1 MLSSLFWRS
10 KQAAPD
16 GSQSCR
22 GWHAGV
28 RFACSPDGLRVVP
41 HARHIVDMAQHRRAG
56 GAAHFSTMYHIPSF
70 DPSAQPEVVSS
81 GQLLRQRGSHPDSV
95 LYLDSGCVV
104 LGVREDGQMRHQ
116 LGVVEGPAWLDA
128 AFVLTGRVCG
138 VDMVTDSRVRL
149 RRISLSTFQQSVQ
162 SLPDGV
168 ATLVR
173 DMAQGY
179 CQQTEVAVSRLAQD
193 AEARCAQW
201 LLRHAQHTDNGTMRV
216 TLNQR
221 KRTIAAQL
229 GIAPETF
236 SRVLRHL
243 REHGLIAGT
252 GNVLNVLQP
261 SALQS
266 VAGI

>member
-1 MLSSLFWRS
+1 
-10 KQAAPD
+10 
-16 GSQSCR
+16 
-22 GWHAGV
+22 
-28 RFACSPDGLRVVP
+28 
-41 HARHIVDMAQHRRAG
+41 MAQHIRVV
-56 GAAHFSTMYHIPSF
+56 AAAQFVTMFHIPSF
-70 DPSAQPEVVSS
+70 DPLAQAEVVSA
-81 GQLLRQRGSHPDSV
+81 GQLLRQRGSRPDSV

-104 LGVREDGQMRHQ
+104 LGVRDEGQMRHQ

-128 AFVLTGRVCG
+128 AFALTGKACG

-149 RRISLSTFQQSVQ
+149 RRISLQAFQRSLDG
-162 SLPDGV
+162 LPDTV

-173 DMAQGY
+173 DMAHGY
-179 CQQTEVAVSRLAQD
+179 CQQTETAVSRLAQD

-201 LLRHAQHTDNGTMRV
+201 LLRHAQHADNGTMRV

-252 GNVLNVLQP
+252 GNVLNLPQP

-266 VAGI
+266 VAGM

>member
-1 MLSSLFWRS
+1 MA
-10 KQAAPD
+10 Q
-16 GSQSCR
+16 
-22 GWHAGV
+22 H
-28 RFACSPDGLRVVP
+28 LRVV
-41 HARHIVDMAQHRRAG
+41 AAAQ
-56 GAAHFSTMYHIPSF
+56 FVTMFHIPSF
-70 DPSAQPEVVSS
+70 DPLAQAEVVSA
-81 GQLLRQRGSHPDSV
+81 GQLLRQRGSRADSV

-104 LGVREDGQMRHQ
+104 LGVREEGQMRHQ

-128 AFVLTGRVCG
+128 AFALTGKACG

-149 RRISLSTFQQSVQ
+149 RRISLQAFQRSLDG
-162 SLPDGV
+162 LPDTV

-173 DMAQGY
+173 DMAHGY
-179 CQQTEVAVSRLAQD
+179 CQQTETAVSRLAQD

-201 LLRHAQHTDNGTMRV
+201 LLRHAQHADNGTMRV

-252 GNVLNVLQP
+252 GNVLNLPQP

-266 VAGI
+266 VAGL

>member
-1 MLSSLFWRS
+1 MF
-10 KQAAPD
+10 
-16 GSQSCR
+16 
-22 GWHAGV
+22 
-28 RFACSPDGLRVVP
+28 
-41 HARHIVDMAQHRRAG
+41 
-56 GAAHFSTMYHIPSF
+56 HIPSF
-70 DPSAQPEVVSS
+70 DPLAQTEVVGA
-81 GQLLRQRGSHPDSV
+81 GQLLRQRGMATDSV

-104 LGVREDGQMRHQ
+104 LGVREAGELRHQ

-128 AFVLTGRVCG
+128 AFALTGKPCC
-138 VDMVTDSRVRL
+138 VDMVTESRVRL
-149 RRISLSTFQQSVQ
+149 RRVSLLSFQQSLQV
-162 SLPDGV
+162 LPESV
-168 ATLVR
+168 VTLVR

-179 CQQTEVAVSRLAQD
+179 CQQTEIAVSRLAQD
-193 AEARCAQW
+193 AETRCAQW
-201 LLRHAQHTDNGTMRV
+201 LLRHAQRADNGTLHV

-252 GNVLNVLQP
+252 GNVLKLPQP

-266 VAGI
+266 VAGG

>member
-1 MLSSLFWRS
+1 
-10 KQAAPD
+10 
-16 GSQSCR
+16 
-22 GWHAGV
+22 
-28 RFACSPDGLRVVP
+28 
-41 HARHIVDMAQHRRAG
+41 MAQHVKTC
-56 GAAHFSTMYHIPSF
+56 AAAQCITMFHIPSF
-70 DPSAQPEVVSS
+70 DPLAQAEVVST
-81 GQLLRQRGSHPDSV
+81 GQLLRQRGSRPDSV
-95 LYLDSGCVV
+95 LYLDSGSVV

-128 AFVLTGRVCG
+128 AFALTDKACG

-149 RRISLSTFQQSVQ
+149 RRISLGAFQQSVA
-162 SLPDGV
+162 SLPETV

-173 DMAQGY
+173 DMAHGY
-179 CQQTEVAVSRLAQD
+179 CQQTETAVSRLAQD

-201 LLRHAQHTDNGTMRV
+201 LLRHAQHADNGTMRV

-252 GNVLNVLQP
+252 GNVLNLPQP

-266 VAGI
+266 VAGM

>member
-1 MLSSLFWRS
+1 
-10 KQAAPD
+10 
-16 GSQSCR
+16 
-22 GWHAGV
+22 
-28 RFACSPDGLRVVP
+28 
-41 HARHIVDMAQHRRAG
+41 MAQHLRV
-56 GAAHFSTMYHIPSF
+56 AAAAQFVTMFLIPSF
-70 DPSAQPEVVSS
+70 DPLAQAEVVSA
-81 GQLLRQRGSHPDSV
+81 GQLLRQRGSRADSV

-104 LGVREDGQMRHQ
+104 LGVRDEGQMRHQ

-128 AFVLTGRVCG
+128 AFALTGRPCG

-149 RRISLSTFQQSVQ
+149 RRISLQAFQRSLDG
-162 SLPDGV
+162 LPDTV

-173 DMAQGY
+173 DMAHGY
-179 CQQTEVAVSRLAQD
+179 CQQTETAVSRLAQD
-193 AEARCAQW
+193 AETRCAQW
-201 LLRHAQHTDNGTMRV
+201 LLRHAQHADNGTMRV

-252 GNVLNVLQP
+252 GNVLNLPQP
-261 SALQS
+261 SALPS
-266 VAGI
+266 VAGM

>member
-1 MLSSLFWRS
+1 MF
-10 KQAAPD
+10 
-16 GSQSCR
+16 
-22 GWHAGV
+22 
-28 RFACSPDGLRVVP
+28 
-41 HARHIVDMAQHRRAG
+41 
-56 GAAHFSTMYHIPSF
+56 HIPSF
-70 DPSAQPEVVSS
+70 DPLAQSEVVSS
-81 GQLLRQRGSHPDSV
+81 GQLLRQRGSSPDSV

-128 AFVLTGRVCG
+128 AFVLANKVCG

-149 RRISLSTFQQSVQ
+149 RRISLSAFQHSLDG
-162 SLPDGV
+162 LPDTV

-173 DMAQGY
+173 DMAHGY
-179 CQQTEVAVSRLAQD
+179 CQQTETAVSRLSQD

-201 LLRHAQHTDNGTMRV
+201 LLRHAQHVDNGTMRV

-252 GNVLNVLQP
+252 GNVLNLPHP
-261 SALQS
+261 SALQT

>member
-1 MLSSLFWRS
+1 
-10 KQAAPD
+10 
-16 GSQSCR
+16 
-22 GWHAGV
+22 
-28 RFACSPDGLRVVP
+28 
-41 HARHIVDMAQHRRAG
+41 MAQNG
-56 GAAHFSTMYHIPSF
+56 LIGSTAQFAIMFHIPSF
-70 DPSAQPEVVSS
+70 DPLAQAEVVSA
-81 GQLLRQRGSHPDSV
+81 GQLLRQRGSRPDSV

-104 LGVREDGQMRHQ
+104 LGVREEGQMRHQ

-128 AFVLTGRVCG
+128 AFALTGTVCG

-149 RRISLSTFQQSVQ
+149 RRISLRSFQNSLNA
-162 SLPDGV
+162 LPDTV

-173 DMAQGY
+173 DMAQAY
-179 CQQTEVAVSRLAQD
+179 CQQTETAVSRLAQD
-193 AEARCAQW
+193 AETRCAQW
-201 LLRHAQHTDNGTMRV
+201 LLRHATHDDNGALRV

-252 GNVLNVLQP
+252 GNVLNLPQP
-261 SALQS
+261 GALQT

>member
-1 MLSSLFWRS
+1 MFL
-10 KQAAPD
+10 
-16 GSQSCR
+16 
-22 GWHAGV
+22 
-28 RFACSPDGLRVVP
+28 
-41 HARHIVDMAQHRRAG
+41 
-56 GAAHFSTMYHIPSF
+56 IPSF
-70 DPSAQPEVVSS
+70 DPLAQAEVVSA
-81 GQLLRQRGSHPDSV
+81 GQLLRQRGSRADSV

-104 LGVREDGQMRHQ
+104 LGVRDEGQMRHQ
-116 LGVVEGPAWLDA
+116 LGVIEGPAWLDA
-128 AFVLTGRVCG
+128 AFALTGRPCG

-149 RRISLSTFQQSVQ
+149 RRISLQAFQRSLDG
-162 SLPDGV
+162 LPDTV

-173 DMAQGY
+173 DMAHGY
-179 CQQTEVAVSRLAQD
+179 CQQTETAVSRLAQD
-193 AEARCAQW
+193 AETRCAQW
-201 LLRHAQHTDNGTMRV
+201 LLRHAQHADNGTMRV

-252 GNVLNVLQP
+252 GNVLNLPQP

-266 VAGI
+266 VAGM

>member
-1 MLSSLFWRS
+1 
-10 KQAAPD
+10 
-16 GSQSCR
+16 
-22 GWHAGV
+22 
-28 RFACSPDGLRVVP
+28 
-41 HARHIVDMAQHRRAG
+41 MAQHDMA
-56 GAAHFSTMYHIPSF
+56 GAAAQCITMFHIPSF
-70 DPSAQPEVVSS
+70 DPLAQAEVVSA
-81 GQLLRQRGSHPDSV
+81 GQLLRQRGTRPDSV

-104 LGVREDGQMRHQ
+104 LGVRGEGQMRHQ

-128 AFVLTGRVCG
+128 AFALTGKPCG
-138 VDMVTDSRVRL
+138 VDMVTESRVRL
-149 RRISLSTFQQSVQ
+149 RRISLSSFQNSLDA
-162 SLPDGV
+162 LPDTV

-179 CQQTEVAVSRLAQD
+179 CQQTETAVSRLAQD
-193 AEARCAQW
+193 AETRCAQW
-201 LLRHAQHTDNGTMRV
+201 LLRNAQHDVNGTLRV

-252 GNVLNVLQP
+252 GNVLNLPQP

>member
-1 MLSSLFWRS
+1 
-10 KQAAPD
+10 
-16 GSQSCR
+16 
-22 GWHAGV
+22 
-28 RFACSPDGLRVVP
+28 
-41 HARHIVDMAQHRRAG
+41 MAQHLRV
-56 GAAHFSTMYHIPSF
+56 AAAAQFVTMFLIPSF
-70 DPSAQPEVVSS
+70 DPLAQAEVVSA
-81 GQLLRQRGSHPDSV
+81 GQLLRQRGSRADSV

-104 LGVREDGQMRHQ
+104 LGVRDEGQMRHQ

-128 AFVLTGRVCG
+128 AFALTGKPCG

-149 RRISLSTFQQSVQ
+149 RRISLQAFQRSLDG
-162 SLPDGV
+162 LPDTV

-173 DMAQGY
+173 DMAHGY
-179 CQQTEVAVSRLAQD
+179 CQQTETAVSRLAQD
-193 AEARCAQW
+193 AETRCAQW
-201 LLRHAQHTDNGTMRV
+201 LLRHAQHADNGTMRV

-252 GNVLNVLQP
+252 GNVLNLPQP

-266 VAGI
+266 VAGM

>member
-1 MLSSLFWRS
+1 MF
-10 KQAAPD
+10 
-16 GSQSCR
+16 
-22 GWHAGV
+22 
-28 RFACSPDGLRVVP
+28 
-41 HARHIVDMAQHRRAG
+41 
-56 GAAHFSTMYHIPSF
+56 HIPSF
-70 DPSAQPEVVSS
+70 DPLAQAEVVSA
-81 GQLLRQRGSHPDSV
+81 GQLLRQRGTHPDSV

-104 LGVREDGQMRHQ
+104 LGVRDEGQMRHQ

-128 AFVLTGRVCG
+128 AFALSGKPCG

-149 RRISLSTFQQSVQ
+149 RRISLSAFQH
-162 SLPDGV
+162 SLDALPETV
-168 ATLVR
+168 VTLVR
-173 DMAQGY
+173 DMARGY
-179 CQQTEVAVSRLAQD
+179 CQQTETAVSRLAQD

-201 LLRHAQHTDNGTMRV
+201 LLRHAQHDVNGTMRV

-236 SRVLRHL
+236 SRVLRQL

-252 GNVLNVLQP
+252 GNVLNLPQP

>member
-1 MLSSLFWRS
+1 MAFII
-10 KQAAPD
+10 D
-16 GSQSCR
+16 
-22 GWHAGV
+22 V
-28 RFACSPDGLRVVP
+28 
-41 HARHIVDMAQHRRAG
+41 AQHRPDS
-56 GAAHFSTMYHIPSF
+56 AAAQSVTMFHIPSF
-70 DPSAQPEVVSS
+70 DPLAQAEVVSA
-81 GQLLRQRGSHPDSV
+81 GQLLRQRGSRPDSV

-104 LGVREDGQMRHQ
+104 LGVLEDGQMRHQ

-128 AFVLTGRVCG
+128 AFALTGSSCG

-149 RRISLSTFQQSVQ
+149 RRISLGAFQHSLQ
-162 SLPDGV
+162 SLPDTV

-179 CQQTEVAVSRLAQD
+179 CQQTETAVSRLAQD

-201 LLRHAQHTDNGTMRV
+201 LLRHAQHADNGTMCV

-252 GNVLNVLQP
+252 GNVLNLPQP